1 MEKLFR
7 PRFAFQIISIFCL
20 IDAFFFIL
28 LGIYK
33 SVKAIV
39 YLYKSLLGTEWLN
52 PGLQMVESL
61 DSFML
66 GILFI
71 IFSYGIYRIFV
82 LHNEADA
89 RFPSWLNVHSFSE
102 LKFLL
107 WETVLVALIVFSLR
121 VLVQKEEMSWNVLY
135 LPGVIFLLSAGYFF
149 VNITKRH

>member
-1 MEKLFR
+1 MEKMFR
-7 PRFAFQIISIFCL
+7 PRFAFQVVSIFCL
-20 IDAFFFIL
+20 LDAFFFIL
-28 LGIYK
+28 MGIYK
-33 SVKAIV
+33 SVKAIA
-39 YLYKSLLGTEWLN
+39 YLYKSIVGKEWLN
-52 PGLQMVESL
+52 PGLMLVEAL

-82 LHNEADA
+82 LHHEDNA

-121 VLVQKEEMSWNVLY
+121 VLVQNEEMSWKVLY
-135 LPGVIFLLSAGYFF
+135 LPGIIFLLSAGYYL
-149 VNITKRH
+149 VKKSKGH

>member
-7 PRFAFQIISIFCL
+7 PRFAFQIISLFCL
-20 IDAFFFIL
+20 IDAFFFIII
-28 LGIYK
+28 GIYK
-33 SVKAIV
+33 SAKAV
-39 YLYKSLLGTEWLN
+39 VLLYKSFIGKEWLN

-66 GILFI
+66 GILFV

-82 LHNEADA
+82 LHHEENA

-107 WETVLVALIVFSLR
+107 WETVLVALIVFSLQILVR
-121 VLVQKEEMSWNVLY
+121 NEDLSWEVLL
-135 LPGVIFLLSAGYFF
+135 LPGIIFLLSAGYYL
-149 VNITKRH
+149 VNKTKRH